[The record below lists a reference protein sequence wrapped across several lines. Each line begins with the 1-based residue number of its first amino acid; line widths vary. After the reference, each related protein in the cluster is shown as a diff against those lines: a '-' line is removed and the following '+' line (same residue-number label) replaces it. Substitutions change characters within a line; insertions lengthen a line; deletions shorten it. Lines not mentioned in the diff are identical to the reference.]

1 MTHRTFD
8 RRLFLRGALGTAA
21 LTAGPAL
28 LSGCGDGGKSNTNA
42 VNAKVKLPSYTA
54 YQGPQ
59 PDLRGTSEGVLDGFL
74 KYPANPKR
82 VTKGPPGDGSTVN
95 VFVETYS
102 PIPPGLSQNQYW
114 QQINKRV
121 GLNLKMT
128 VITAS
133 DYADKLATTTAGGD
147 LPDLLQL
154 AGLVPQLPQM
164 LAAKYED
171 LTPYL
176 GGDAVKDYPFLANIP
191 EVYWKTACVYN
202 GGIYGVPIP
211 RSKMGAVFYLR
222 SDILSAKGLDPA
234 PASFADFKKLCMALT
249 EPRQNKWAIANPTGA
264 VNFVQQM
271 LGVANSWKNDGGK
284 LTNSLELEETKQA
297 IAAVAQLAKAGT
309 VHPDSY
315 DPTLTTDFK
324 QWFNAGNAAL
334 DYDNYTA
341 WPQFYVQNVAGPSFK
356 IAGMLPPAYD
366 SGSKPVTWQGNP
378 DLSFTAI
385 KKGDKKRIKMLLEV
399 CNWLSAPFGTEEY
412 LFRTYGIAGRDYE
425 VKNGDPVVT
434 STGEAEVPGLSIGY
448 IANAPTVL
456 YFPGFP
462 EATKDGYEFQRKFLP
477 MAVANP
483 TLGLYS
489 NTNST
494 KGSDLNLKITDAQT
508 AILQGREPLSSWDD
522 AVKTWRSSGG
532 DTIRKEYQ
540 DALQSSS

>member
-1 MTHRTFD
+1 
-8 RRLFLRGALGTAA
+8 
-21 LTAGPAL
+21 
-28 LSGCGDGGKSNTNA
+28 
-42 VNAKVKLPSYTA
+42 
-54 YQGPQ
+54 
-59 PDLRGTSEGVLDGFL
+59 
-74 KYPANPKR
+74 
-82 VTKGPPGDGSTVN
+82 
-95 VFVETYS
+95 
-102 PIPPGLSQNQYW
+102 
-114 QQINKRV
+114 
-121 GLNLKMT
+121 
-128 VITAS
+128 
-133 DYADKLATTTAGGD
+133 
-147 LPDLLQL
+147 
-154 AGLVPQLPQM
+154 
-164 LAAKYED
+164 
-171 LTPYL
+171 
-176 GGDAVKDYPFLANIP
+176 
-191 EVYWKTACVYN
+191 
-202 GGIYGVPIP
+202 
-211 RSKMGAVFYLR
+211 MGAVFYLR
-222 SDILSAKGLDPA
+222 SDILSKKGLDPA

-284 LTNSLELEETKQA
+284 LTNAYELEETKQA

-385 KKGDKKRIKMLLEV
+385 KKGDKKRVKMLLEV

-494 KGSDLNLKITDAQT
+494 KGSDINLKMTDAQS

-522 AVKTWRSSGG
+522 AVKTWRSAGG

-540 DALQSSS
+540 DALQNTS